1 MRLLVCVCEDV
12 DAERVLVDELSDLDE
27 AVACCRD
34 LVESE
39 GYPRAGVW
47 SAAGRPLFVV
57 QRDGRAIVE
66 SELPDEAALL
76 DSSSTTSSHDPHL
89 APRARRDEG
98 GPRATGRA
106 ASPAARTVEGGEGP
120 APVPDVPAPP
130 PGGNPRPAGL
140 LGESVDSAEQ
150 WFGL

>member
-1 MRLLVCVCEDV
+1 MRLLVCVCEEV
-12 DAERVLVDELSDLDE
+12 DAERELVDELSDLDE

-34 LVESE
+34 LVESD

-57 QRDGRAIVE
+57 QREGDAIVE

-76 DSSSTTSSHDPHL
+76 DSPSTVGHDLHL
-89 APRARRDEG
+89 APRVRRDG
-98 GPRATGRA
+98 DGPTANGRA
-106 ASPAARTVEGGEGP
+106 APPASADDRP
-120 APVPDVPAPP
+120 APAPDAPP
-130 PGGNPRPAGL
+130 PTPASGRPAGF
-140 LGESVDSAEQ
+140 LGESVNGTEQ